1 MEQKHRVG
9 ETGMLY
15 QFRVFETGVCKM
27 GMDEIRVGETR
38 VVETGVCKMGMDE
51 IRVGEARTAC
61 VTILSI

>member
-15 QFRVFETGVCKM
+15 QFRV
-27 GMDEIRVGETR
+27 
-38 VVETGVCKMGMDE
+38 VETGVCKMGMDE
-51 IRVGEARTAC
+51 MGVGEMGVGETGTAC